1 MGLRCSCGVRSNP
14 ILVQNNEFFFD
25 TIGSSIS
32 GTGTYTVDV
41 CADRSLFNIFTFSFT
56 PDDLNPI
63 NSFTFTLTST
73 TDVICQTQIEGCELE
88 LSGTGLITGETTPR
102 SFTTRF
108 FNVPDESPINDFV
121 LGIEI
126 EGFGRTTSGSP
137 SLNDLIFLSYDTFYM
152 KKRPSIGGHCKKVEI
167 QIAFV

>member
-25 TIGSSIS
+25 TFVSSIS
-32 GTGTYTVDV
+32 GTCTYTVDV

-73 TDVICQTQIEGCELE
+73 TDVFAKLK
-88 LSGTGLITGETTPR
+88 LKVV
-102 SFTTRF
+102 
-108 FNVPDESPINDFV
+108 N
-121 LGIEI
+121 
-126 EGFGRTTSGSP
+126 
-137 SLNDLIFLSYDTFYM
+137 LN
-152 KKRPSIGGHCKKVEI
+152 
-167 QIAFV
+167 